1 MKRNVCYTMV
11 LCIIIFMTSF
21 AKADERLRVVVV
33 DLKAQGVPNTKAMI
47 ISNMLRNDLVN
58 DGRFI
63 VIERNQMESILK
75 EQGFQQTGCTDQACV
90 VEMGRLLSANKMIVG
105 EVLGADNTL
114 YITVRVVDVE
124 KGVIDFAEKEIAPF
138 DEQLDQVT
146 ARLTSKLSDKI
157 QAGSNKQKMTIDKII
172 PSDDTKPQKP
182 IEKEFIKKRE
192 EIAEYTFIMK
202 GLLLEYAML
211 MPQAAEFKECY
222 GPMQGGGL
230 GYIYMFNNYIGIR
243 AQGIVNTGSAKDAD
257 AKILFVNY
265 SGGII
270 SGYPLFSF
278 TYPYI
283 GIMGK
288 GIWLKESS
296 NTNSATFTGYG
307 VEMLGGIA
315 FKTFYNIGLFV
326 EYVYSYGKLMDKA
339 GSNVTSGILQAG
351 VTIHL

>member
-1 MKRNVCYTMV
+1 MKRNVYYNMV

-33 DLKAQGVPNTKAMI
+33 DLKAQGVPKTKAMI

-124 KGVIDFAEKEIAPF
+124 KGVVDFAEKEISQSEERF
-138 DEQLDQVT
+138 DKVT
-146 ARLTSKLSDKI
+146 ASLTKKLTDKI
-157 QAGSNKQKMTIDKII
+157 EDNYKKQQMVRGKKLKKMTN
-172 PSDDTKPQKP
+172 
-182 IEKEFIKKRE
+182 

-202 GLLLEYAML
+202 GLLLEYALL
-211 MPQAAEFKECY
+211 MPQAAEFKEYY

-243 AQGIVNTGSAKDAD
+243 AQGIINTGSAKDAD
-257 AKILFVNY
+257 ANILFVNY

-270 SGYPLFSF
+270 TGYPLFSF

-296 NTNSATFTGYG
+296 STDSATFTGYG
-307 VEMLGGIA
+307 AEMLGGIA
-315 FKTFYNIGLFV
+315 LKAFDNVGLFV

-339 GSNVTSGILQAG
+339 GSNVTSVLLQAG
-351 VTIHL
+351 VNIDVRW